1 MNVKKSVRQQT
12 PFILKYPHCL
22 ASKGVGTIANNLA
35 NDNCYTNNV
44 NGFSRFINKLFT
56 GMKR

>member
-35 NDNCYTNNV
+35 NDNCYTIMLMGLV
-44 NGFSRFINKLFT
+44 DSLISYLQG
-56 GMKR
+56 